1 MYISLKNT
9 GVILSLSVLVFF
21 SYSAM
26 AKEKSQTWLDIQIN
40 KDPEVVKAKALLQA
54 TNHQA
59 KSLTL
64 AVYNPDFEA
73 SYEKEGDFDNFSIG
87 LRQTIDVWDKQ
98 SVNKTIGE
106 MGLYERKQQ
115 LLSLLESKKANAI
128 STLINWYS
136 AKESAH
142 IAIEREKQLQTLLD
156 IVEEKR
162 SAGILGPLD
171 AELVY
176 LNLSQVLNEIA
187 QYQIGLKSAEVKIQE
202 LLPDWVAGQPYMI
215 PRNLGISTYSINT
228 EWIEKHPDV
237 QVAKAQWNAQQA
249 HAKLS
254 SIEYKTSPTVGISA
268 GQNGEENTL
277 GLTFSMPLNIRNNY
291 SDSIKAA
298 YSEVNAAE
306 ANFRAIYRK
315 KTFEAKANYESVV
328 TIKKYYKQWQ
338 KLISGRVENSAKLLK
353 RRWEAG
359 DMNTSDYMLA
369 LNQRSEGLQAGIQL
383 EKQFKLAEIEFLLSI
398 GQISKLE
405 L

>member
-1 MYISLKNT
+1 MYISSKNT
-9 GVILSLSVLVFF
+9 GVVLSLGVLVCF
-21 SYSAM
+21 SYSAV
-26 AKEKSQTWLDIQIN
+26 AKENSQTWLDAQIN

-59 KSLTL
+59 KSLTQ

-87 LRQTIDVWDKQ
+87 LSQTIDVWDKQ
-98 SVNKTIGE
+98 SINKTIGE
-106 MGLYERKQQ
+106 IDLYGRQQQ
-115 LLSLLESKKANAI
+115 LLSLLESKKAKAI

-136 AKESAH
+136 AKESVH

-187 QYQIGLKSAEVKIQE
+187 QYQIGLTNAEVKIQE
-202 LLPDWVAGQPYMI
+202 LLPDWISEKPYLI
-215 PRNLGISTYSINT
+215 PRKLGISTYSINT
-228 EWIEKHPDV
+228 EWIDKHPDV
-237 QVAKAQWNAQQA
+237 QVAKAEWHVQQEQ
-249 HAKLS
+249 AKLS
-254 SIEYKTSPTVGISA
+254 SIEYKANPTVGLSA

-298 YSEVNAAE
+298 HSEANAAE

-315 KTFEAKANYESVV
+315 QTFEAKANYESVV
-328 TIKKYYKQWQ
+328 TIKKYYQQWQ
-338 KLISGRVENSAKLLK
+338 RLISGRVENSAKLLK
-353 RRWEAG
+353 KRWEAG

-398 GQISKLE
+398 GQISKLR

>member
-1 MYISLKNT
+1 MYISSKNT
-9 GVILSLSVLVFF
+9 GVVLSLSVLVFF

-26 AKEKSQTWLDIQIN
+26 AKESSQTWLDAQIN

-59 KSLTL
+59 QSLTK
-64 AVYNPDFEA
+64 AVYNPDIEA

-87 LRQTIDVWDKQ
+87 LSQTIDVWDKQ
-98 SVNKTIGE
+98 SVNKTKGE
-106 MGLYERKQQ
+106 MDLYVSQQQ
-115 LLSLLESKKANAI
+115 LLSLLGSKKAKAI
-128 STLINWYS
+128 STLINWHS

-187 QYQIGLKSAEVKIQE
+187 QYQIGLKNAEIKIQE
-202 LLPDWVAGQPYMI
+202 LLPDWISEQPYLI
-215 PRNLGISTYSINT
+215 PQKLGISTYSINT
-228 EWIEKHPDV
+228 EWIDKHPDV
-237 QVAKAQWNAQQA
+237 QVAKAQWHVQQA
-249 HAKLS
+249 QAKLS
-254 SIEYKTSPTVGISA
+254 SIEYKANPTLGISA
-268 GQNGEENTL
+268 GQSGEENTL

-306 ANFRAIYRK
+306 ANFRATYRK
-315 KTFEAKANYESVV
+315 QTFAAKANYESVV
-328 TIKKYYKQWQ
+328 TIKKYHQQWQ
-338 KLISGRVENSAKLLK
+338 RLIGGRVENSAKLLK
-353 RRWEAG
+353 SRWEAG

-398 GQISKLE
+398 GQISKLS